1 LAHLKLLVFSADL
14 FQTMDGLGNKHENGF
29 TLIELLV
36 VILIIAILAA
46 IAIPIFVK
54 QREKAWASQIR
65 SALKDAGTAIE
76 SYGTDT
82 GGVFGALDGADSAAD
97 NPAYVLLSDN
107 GYRKASTV
115 EIIVAA
121 PAPGTVYCITAT
133 HSLLPALTNAW
144 QTAVYNS
151 SDGSP
156 EPTDADNC

>member
-1 LAHLKLLVFSADL
+1 
-14 FQTMDGLGNKHENGF
+14 MDTPRVSREQGF

-46 IAIPIFVK
+46 IAIPVFLS

-65 SALKDAGTAIE
+65 SALKDAATAIE
-76 SYGTDT
+76 SYSIGA
-82 GGVFGALDGADSAAD
+82 GGLYVALDGADSAA
-97 NPAYVLLSDN
+97 NNASYVLLSDN
-107 GYRKASTV
+107 GYKKASAV
-115 EIIVAA
+115 EITVAA

-133 HSLLPALTNAW
+133 HSLLPGANEW

-156 EPTDADNC
+156 APTDLDNC